1 MPKKFTAEEKDRA
14 VRMVTEQRGEYPTL
28 KATCEAVGGRLGIG
42 RETLRTWVSQTRV
55 DAGEQSGVTSAERE
69 EIRAL
74 KARVRRL
81 EEDNK
86 ILKAAA
92 TFFAG
97 ELDPR
102 SRG

>member
-1 MPKKFTAEEKDRA
+1 MPKKFTAEEKARA
-14 VRMVTEQRGEYPTL
+14 VRMVTEQRSEYPTL

-55 DAGEQSGVTSAERE
+55 DAGEQPGVTSAERE

-74 KARVRRL
+74 KARLRRL

-86 ILKAAA
+86 IFKAAA
-92 TFFAG
+92 TFFA
-97 ELDPR
+97 
-102 SRG
+102 SM